1 MLTLGLYQS
10 SLDRY
15 VYIDKYVDEPF
26 VLNLQYN
33 DLADIQSPTG
43 SYTQTFTL
51 PFSYTIQNQFGAIFE
66 PGYKPTGSDPND
78 LRTLFFKKKTKA
90 CIYSAGE
97 PIILGFVQVKRMVQ
111 TGERQDVELVFFSEN
126 LDIGKNV
133 GDKKLSD
140 LDLSAYNHLL
150 NTTNIQQSWGA
161 SGIGPEVRYGL
172 IDKGFN
178 WSFPDNPP
186 WADDDGLWQ
195 GELTPYMRLKE
206 LITQIFTD
214 AGLTFVS
221 DFFDTADFENMYLPA
236 YNGNA
241 SVSEQGE
248 TDNTIGVGLDGDQV
262 GTFGLGNL
270 QMQETIT
277 GASDPG
283 NNWTAAGGYDYTV
296 PYTGYFGMRFHCRW
310 SLGATASHYVKVYL
324 YKNGVNIATL
334 VDTTQTSATYAGFP
348 AFTRSGSLTWDDL
361 LFAAAANGGEVDN
374 TYFLGSG
381 FLFEAGDE
389 IEIRRETNGLSAKIF
404 GGGTGT
410 PAVGQENT
418 TSLEIFQVSA
428 PLSGQTVD
436 MALNMPDLKQ
446 MDLLLSLQKMFN
458 LVFIPS
464 GIPNQFIIEPHDDYF
479 ATGTEYDWDGKV
491 HRDKSVTMYPTTD
504 LQAKEYKWT
513 YREGLDFISDEV
525 EKSLDRVYGEY
536 KVFDPDNDFA
546 TGDKSLETATG
557 NYIFSL
563 IPGSSFPIHRSL
575 QQDGTGVKNPLA
587 MVAYYCGL
595 TENFGEWYLRADD
608 GTTGAGSNFFPM
620 LSPYSADLPT
630 LTDNDLNFGMEA
642 SFVRQTCNPLN
653 TLYYKYWKRYV
664 RELYSE
670 DSRILECTVQ
680 LDNSTFTHWKWSNKV
695 YINGAYWRVLSM
707 QKDLASEAGVKIKC
721 QKVLIDG
728 PDCADVPTSFIP
740 KENYILF
747 NDSTAGSPDYVSED
761 CCTKYGY
768 RWMANTTP
776 IGGVTPVN
784 LCRPRNQTIQP
795 T

>member
-1 MLTLGLYQS
+1 MLTLSLLNVAGVPFPLDLYS
-10 SLDRY
+10 N
-15 VYIDKYVDEPF
+15 EPF
-26 VLNLQYN
+26 VFSLQYN
-33 DLADIQSPTG
+33 DVQNIQTPTG
-43 SYTQTFTL
+43 SYSQTFTV
-51 PFSYTIQNQFGAIFE
+51 PFDNITVRVGQIFQ
-66 PGYKPTGSDPND
+66 PGYVPDGTENGDG
-78 LRTLFFKKKTKA
+78 RTLFFKKKYPA
-90 CIYSAGE
+90 AIHRAGA
-97 PIILGFVQVKRMVQ
+97 IAFRGFVQFKRMVE
-111 TGERQDVELVFFSEN
+111 TNGRRDVELVFFSEN
-126 LDIGKNV
+126 LDISKKV
-133 GDKKLSD
+133 GDKKLVD

-150 NTTNIQQSWGA
+150 NSTNIQQSWGA

-214 AGLTFVS
+214 AGLTLVS

-236 YNGNA
+236 YNGNQA
-241 SVSEQGE
+241 PSDVDDE
-248 TDNTIGVGLDGDQV
+248 DNTLAVGLHQDWV
-262 GTFGLGNL
+262 GPRALTALPMNL
-270 QMQETIT
+270 LPT
-277 GASDPG
+277 GAIDSGD
-283 NNWTAAGGYDYTV
+283 NWVSGPSYQYTAPVTANYDVRVNIPYQRLGTGGGSAAIAVYVYVNGAEYAQVLNVPSFDTGAGGQVTATFADGGNAS
-296 PYTGYFGMRFHCRW
+296 PFGPILLETGDT
-310 SLGATASHYVKVYL
+310 LELQASISNS
-324 YKNGVNIATL
+324 NGVIEGTN
-334 VDTTQTSATYAGFP
+334 S
-348 AFTRSGSLTWDDL
+348 SGSSEI
-361 LFAAAANGGEVDN
+361 NGYY
-374 TYFLGSG
+374 T
-381 FLFEAGDE
+381 A
-389 IEIRRETNGLSAKIF
+389 
-404 GGGTGT
+404 
-410 PAVGQENT
+410 
-418 TSLEIFQVSA
+418 SLEILNVSPA
-428 PLSGQTVD
+428 LSGQTVD

-464 GIPNQFIIEPHDDYF
+464 GIPNQFIIEPYDDYF
-479 ATGTEYDWDGKV
+479 ATGTEYNWDAKV

-513 YREGLDFISDEV
+513 YREGIDFISDEV
-525 EKSLDRVYGEY
+525 EKSFDRVYGEY
-536 KVFDPDNDFA
+536 KVTDPDNDFA
-546 TGDKSLETATG
+546 TGEKSLETTTG

-575 QQDGTGVKNPLA
+575 QQDGTGVENPLA

-608 GTTGAGSNFFPM
+608 GTTSAGVNFFP
-620 LSPYSADLPT
+620 LFSPYSADLPT

-680 LDNSTFTHWKWSNKV
+680 INNHELLTWKWSNKV
-695 YINGAYWRVLSM
+695 FINGAFWRVLSM

-721 QKVLIDG
+721 QKVLLDG
-728 PDCADVPTSFIP
+728 PDCADVPTSYIP

-747 NDSTAGSPDYVSED
+747 NDSTTGSPDYGSEG

-776 IGGVTPVN
+776 IGGATPAN

>member
-1 MLTLGLYQS
+1 MLTLSLLNLADVPWPLDLYS
-10 SLDRY
+10 N
-15 VYIDKYVDEPF
+15 EPF
-26 VLNLQYN
+26 VFSLQYN
-33 DLADIQSPTG
+33 DVQNIQTPTG
-43 SYTQTFTL
+43 SYSQTFTL
-51 PFSYTIQNQFGAIFE
+51 PFDNLTVRIGQIFE
-66 PGYKPTGSDPND
+66 PGYVPDGTENGDE
-78 LRTLFFKKKTKA
+78 RTVFFKKKFPA
-90 CIYSAGE
+90 AIFRSGSIAFR
-97 PIILGFVQVKRMVQ
+97 GFVQFKRMVE
-111 TGERQDVELVFFSEN
+111 TNGRRDVELVFFSEN
-126 LDIGKNV
+126 LDISKKV
-133 GDKKLSD
+133 GDKKLAD

-150 NTTNIQQSWGA
+150 NSTNIQQSWGA

-241 SVSEQGE
+241 SVSEQAE
-248 TDNTIGVGLDGDQV
+248 TDNTIGVGLDGDQD

-310 SLGATASHYVKVYL
+310 SLGATASHFVKVYL
-324 YKNGVNIATL
+324 YKNGVKIATL
-334 VDTTQTSATYAGFP
+334 IDTNKTSSDYAGFP
-348 AFTRSGSLTWDDL
+348 AFTRSGSLTWDDVL
-361 LFAAAANGGEVDN
+361 WSSAANGGEVDN
-374 TYFLGSG
+374 TYVLGSG

-389 IEIRRETNGLSAKIF
+389 IEIRRETNGASAKIF

-479 ATGTEYDWDGKV
+479 ATGTEYNWDAKV

-513 YREGLDFISDEV
+513 YREGIDFISDEV
-525 EKSLDRVYGEY
+525 EKSFDRVYGEY
-536 KVFDPDNDFA
+536 KVTDPDNDFA
-546 TGDKSLETATG
+546 TGEKSLETTTG

-575 QQDGTGVKNPLA
+575 QQDGTGVENPLA

-608 GTTGAGSNFFPM
+608 GTTAAGSNFFP
-620 LSPYSADLPT
+620 LFSPYSADLPT
-630 LTDNDLNFGMEA
+630 ITDNDLNFGMEA

-680 LDNSTFTHWKWSNKV
+680 LNNHELLTWKWSNKV
-695 YINGAYWRVLSM
+695 FINGAFWRVLSM
-707 QKDLASEAGVKIKC
+707 QKDLSSEEGVKIKC
-721 QKVLIDG
+721 QKVLLDG
-728 PDCADVPTSFIP
+728 PDCVDVPTSFVP

-747 NDSTAGSPDYVSED
+747 NDSTAGSPDYGSEG

>member
-1 MLTLGLYQS
+1 MLTLGLVSPGSQPGL
-10 SLDRY
+10 LDLY
-15 VYIDKYVDEPF
+15 ADEPF
-26 VLNLQYN
+26 VLSLQYN
-33 DLADIQSPTG
+33 DVQNIQTPTG
-43 SYTQTFTL
+43 SYSQTLTVPFRTL
-51 PFSYTIQNQFGAIFE
+51 TSYLGKIFE
-66 PGYKPTGSDPND
+66 PGYIPSGTENTD
-78 LRTLFFKKKTKA
+78 LRTLFFKKRYPAVLYTGGA
-90 CIYSAGE
+90 VIMQ
-97 PIILGFVQVKRMVQ
+97 GFVQVKRMVE
-111 TGERQDVELVFFSEN
+111 TDGRKDVELVFFTEN
-126 LDIGKNV
+126 LDIGKKV

-140 LDLSAYNHLL
+140 LNLSAYNHLL
-150 NTTNIQQSWGA
+150 NSTNIQQSWGA

-221 DFFDTADFENMYLPA
+221 DFFDTADFKNMYLPA

-296 PYTGYFGMRFHCRW
+296 PFTGYYGMRFHCRW
-310 SLGATASHYVKVYL
+310 SHNITSTHFVKVYL
-324 YKNGVNIATL
+324 YKNGVNIGTL
-334 VDTTQTSATYAGFP
+334 VDTTQTTRLYTGFP
-348 AFTRSGSLTWDDL
+348 EISRVGSLTWDDSIWYS
-361 LFAAAANGGEVDN
+361 AANGGVLNN
-374 TYFLGSG
+374 TYVLGRG
-381 FLFEAGDE
+381 FLFEVGDE
-389 IEIRRETNGLSAKIF
+389 IEIRRETNGFASTIF
-404 GGGTGT
+404 GGSTGT

-464 GIPNQFIIEPHDDYF
+464 GIPNQFIIEPHDEYF
-479 ATGTEYDWDGKV
+479 ATGTEYDWHSRV

-513 YREGLDFISDEV
+513 YREGIDFISDEV
-525 EKSLDRVYGEY
+525 EKSFDRVYGEY
-536 KVFDPDNDFA
+536 KVTDPDNDFA
-546 TGDKSLETATG
+546 TGEKSLETTTG
-557 NYIFSL
+557 NYLLSL

-587 MVAYYCGL
+587 MIAYWCGL

-608 GTTGAGSNFFPM
+608 GTTAAGTNFFP
-620 LSPYSADLPT
+620 LFSPYSADLPT
-630 LTDNDLNFGMEA
+630 ITDNDLNFGMEA
-642 SFVRQTCNPLN
+642 AFVRQTCNPLN
-653 TLYYKYWKRYV
+653 TLYYKYWKKYV

-680 LDNSTFTHWKWSNKV
+680 LNNHELLNWQWSNKV
-695 YINGAYWRVLSM
+695 YINGAFWRVLSM

-721 QKVLIDG
+721 QKVLLDG
-728 PDCADVPTSFIP
+728 PDCADVPTSFVP

-747 NDSTAGSPDYVSED
+747 NDSTAGSPDYGSEE

>member
-1 MLTLGLYQS
+1 MLTLSLLSNTDVPYAVDLYS
-10 SLDRY
+10 N
-15 VYIDKYVDEPF
+15 EPF
-26 VLNLQYN
+26 VFSLQYN
-33 DLADIQSPTG
+33 DVQNIQTPTG
-43 SYTQTFTL
+43 SYSQTFTIPYDTL
-51 PFSYTIQNQFGAIFE
+51 SVRIGRIFQ
-66 PGYKPTGSDPND
+66 PGYVPDGTANGDT
-78 LRTLFFKKKTKA
+78 RTLFFKKKYPA
-90 CIYSAGE
+90 AIFRAGA
-97 PIILGFVQVKRMVQ
+97 IALRGFVQFKRMVE
-111 TGERQDVELVFFSEN
+111 TGERRDVEVVFFSDN
-126 LDIGKNV
+126 LDISKKV

-150 NTTNIQQSWGA
+150 NSTNIQQSWGA

-248 TDNTIGVGLDGDQV
+248 TDNTIGVGLDGNQV
-262 GTFGLGNL
+262 GTYGLGNL

-296 PYTGYFGMRFHCRW
+296 PYTGYYKMRFHCRW
-310 SLGATASHYVKVYL
+310 SHDITSTHFVKVYL

-334 VDTTQTSATYAGFP
+334 VDTTQTTRLYAGFP
-348 AFTRSGSLTWDDL
+348 EISRVGSLTWDDSL
-361 LFAAAANGGEVDN
+361 WYSGSRNGQLDN
-374 TYFLGSG
+374 TYVLGSG
-381 FLFEAGDE
+381 FLFEVGDE
-389 IEIRRETNGLSAKIF
+389 IEIRRETNGFASTIF
-404 GGGTGT
+404 GGSTGT

-464 GIPNQFIIEPHDDYF
+464 GIPNQFIIEPYDDYF
-479 ATGTEYDWDGKV
+479 ATGTEYDWNGKV
-491 HRDKSVTMYPTTD
+491 HRDKSVAMYPTTD

-513 YREGLDFISDEV
+513 YREGIDFISDEV
-525 EKSLDRVYGEY
+525 EKSFDRVYGEY
-536 KVFDPDNDFA
+536 KVTDPDNDFA
-546 TGDKSLETATG
+546 TGEKSLETTTG
-557 NYIFSL
+557 NYLLSL

-575 QQDGTGVKNPLA
+575 QQDGTGVENPLA
-587 MVAYYCGL
+587 MIAYYGGL

-608 GTTGAGSNFFPM
+608 GTTGTGSNFFP
-620 LSPYSADLPT
+620 LFSPYSADLPT
-630 LTDNDLNFGMEA
+630 ITDNDLNFGMEA
-642 SFVRQTCNPLN
+642 AFVRQTCNPLN

-680 LDNSTFTHWKWSNKV
+680 LNNHELLNWKWSNKV
-695 YINGAYWRVLSM
+695 YINGAFWRVLSM

-721 QKVLIDG
+721 QKILLDG
-728 PDCADVPTSFIP
+728 PDCADVPTSFVP

-747 NDSTAGSPDYVSED
+747 NDSTAGSPDYGSEE